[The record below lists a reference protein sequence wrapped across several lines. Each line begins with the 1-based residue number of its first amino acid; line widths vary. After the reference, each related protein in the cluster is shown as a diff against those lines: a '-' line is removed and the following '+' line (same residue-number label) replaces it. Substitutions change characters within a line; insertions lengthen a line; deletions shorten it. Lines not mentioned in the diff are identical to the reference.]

1 MAKLVTG
8 TYGEALYELAVEE
21 KKEKEFLSEVT
32 SLIDIL
38 KENPDFSAMMNHPKL
53 LKEEKAEALEKVMRG
68 NFSDEL
74 TGFMLLV
81 LNKDRYSE
89 IDGILE
95 FFVSKMKEH
104 LKIGTAYVKSAV
116 ALKDSQK
123 KEIEQK
129 LLATTKYETMEI
141 DFETDESLI
150 GGLIIRIGDRVVD
163 SSIRSKLDKL
173 TRELQDVQ
181 ISNS

>member
-21 KKEKEFLSEVT
+21 KKEKEFLDEVT
-32 SLIDIL
+32 SLIGIL
-38 KENPDFSAMMNHPKL
+38 KDNPDFSAMMNHPKL
-53 LKEEKAEALEKVMRG
+53 LKEEKTEALEKVMRG
-68 NFSDEL
+68 RFCDEL

-81 LNKDRYSE
+81 LAKDRYSE
-89 IDGILE
+89 IDGILD
-95 FFVSKMKEH
+95 FFVARMKEH

-123 KEIEQK
+123 KDIEQK
-129 LLATTKYETMEI
+129 MLATTGYETMEI
-141 DFETDESLI
+141 NYETDESLI

-163 SSIRSKLDKL
+163 SSIKSKLEKL
-173 TRELQDVQ
+173 TRTMHDVQ
-181 ISNS
+181 VSAS

>member
-21 KKEKEFLSEVT
+21 KKEKEFLDEVT
-32 SLIDIL
+32 SLIGIL
-38 KENPDFSAMMNHPKL
+38 KDNPDFSAMMNHPKL
-53 LKEEKAEALEKVMRG
+53 LKEEKTEALEKVMRG
-68 NFSDEL
+68 RFCDEL

-81 LNKDRYSE
+81 LAKDRYSE
-89 IDGILE
+89 IDGILD
-95 FFVSKMKEH
+95 FFVSRMKEH

-129 LLATTKYETMEI
+129 MLATTGYETMEI
-141 DFETDESLI
+141 NYETDESLI

-163 SSIRSKLDKL
+163 SSISSKLEKL
-173 TRELQDVQ
+173 TRSLQDVQ
-181 ISNS
+181 VSAS

>member
-1 MAKLVTG
+1 
-8 TYGEALYELAVEE
+8 
-21 KKEKEFLSEVT
+21 
-32 SLIDIL
+32 
-38 KENPDFSAMMNHPKL
+38 
-53 LKEEKAEALEKVMRG
+53 MRG

-163 SSIRSKLDKL
+163 SSIKSKLDKL

-181 ISNS
+181 ISNN